1 MVVPKVVVPEA
12 VVVSEG
18 GHVVVH
24 LVDGLWNWC
33 GWEVVVLLYGHHV
46 GDVVPCEV

>member
-1 MVVPKVVVPEA
+1 MIVPKVVVPEA
-12 VVVSEG
+12 VVVGEG

-33 GWEVVVLLYGHHV
+33 GREVVVLLYGHHV
-46 GDVVPCEV
+46 GDVVSGEV